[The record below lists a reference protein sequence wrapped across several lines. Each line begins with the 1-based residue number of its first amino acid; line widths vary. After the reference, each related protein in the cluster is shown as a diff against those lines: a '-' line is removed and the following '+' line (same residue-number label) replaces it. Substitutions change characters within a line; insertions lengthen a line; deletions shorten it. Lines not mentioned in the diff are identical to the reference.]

1 MTPRPIRLRG
11 QRVCVIC
18 DLSLSLLF
26 PLSLSLSLSRPR
38 RGLENNSRREVDS
51 ETGKLAPF
59 LGGEERRRKSVNRR
73 EQFNPGH
80 FEAARIAS
88 WRERED
94 GREEE

>member
-1 MTPRPIRLRG
+1 LCNLRFIT
-11 QRVCVIC
+11 VPA
-18 DLSLSLLF
+18 LSS
-26 PLSLSLSLSRPR
+26 LSLSLSLSRPR